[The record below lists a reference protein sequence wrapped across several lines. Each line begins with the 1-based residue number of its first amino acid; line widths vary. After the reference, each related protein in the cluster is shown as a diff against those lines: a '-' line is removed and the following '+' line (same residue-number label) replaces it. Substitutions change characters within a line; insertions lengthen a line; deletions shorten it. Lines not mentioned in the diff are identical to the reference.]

1 VPLLFFENDIEMKVE
16 QIHTSC
22 LSEMTYYISDG
33 GEAVVIDP
41 LRNPAPYLKM
51 AKDEGSTIKYI
62 FLTHFHA
69 DFVSGHVDLAKATGA
84 PIVYGPGAEAKFEF
98 YCASDNEEFSIGNL
112 RLKLLHTPG
121 HTLESS
127 SYLLFDEHDKE
138 HCVFTGDCL
147 FIGDVG
153 RPDLAVKP
161 GNISREYLAGLLY
174 DSLHKKL
181 LTLPDHVIVYP
192 NHGEG
197 SACGKQMSAK
207 THDTIGNQKLSNYA
221 LDKALSK
228 AEFIETVLEGLTPPP
243 LYFPFNAQLNKTI
256 TNSIEDVLDRG
267 THPIDPENFK
277 RLAEDDSYLVVDTRS
292 KENFIREGSV
302 PGSIYIGIDGNFAYW
317 VGCLIEDLNQKII
330 FIADD
335 DERAYEIVN
344 RFARVGYDNVRG
356 FLFGGI
362 SNWLNHDFE
371 VEKVNWVSAPKFIS
385 QLKEKKQIKVLDVRK
400 RSEFDLFHVDFSE
413 TYPLEYF
420 HRFKSELDK
429 NADYYLYC
437 NSGYRSLMATSMFN
451 KMGFNK
457 VTNVYAQLDDIVD
470 ISMMIPEKGWL

>member
-1 VPLLFFENDIEMKVE
+1 MKVE
-16 QIHTSC
+16 QIHTTC

-84 PIVYGPGAEAKFEF
+84 PIVYGPGAKARFDF
-98 YCASDNEEFSIGNL
+98 YCAQDNEEFKVGKL

-127 SYLLFDEHDKE
+127 SYLLFNEQNEE

-161 GNISREYLAGLLY
+161 GNITREYLAALLY
-174 DSLHKKL
+174 DSLHDKL
-181 LTLPDHVIVYP
+181 LTLPDHVIIYP

-197 SACGKQMSAK
+197 SACGKKMSAK
-207 THDTIGNQKLSNYA
+207 THDTIANQKRTNYA
-221 LDKALSK
+221 LDGGLTKAD
-228 AEFIETVLEGLTPPP
+228 FIDSVLEGLKPPP
-243 LYFPFNAQLNKTI
+243 QYFPFNAQLNKSV
-256 TNSIEDVLDRG
+256 TNAIGEVLDRG
-267 THPIDPENFK
+267 TLPIDPQRFK
-277 RLAEDDSYLVVDTRS
+277 ELSEDDSYLVVDTRS
-292 KENFIREGSV
+292 NENFIKEGTV

-317 VGCLIEDLNQKII
+317 VGCLIEDLDQKII

-335 DERAYEIVN
+335 NEKSYEIVN

-362 SNWLNHDFE
+362 NNWLNHDFE
-371 VEKVNWVSAPKFIS
+371 VEKLNWISAPQFINVLS
-385 QLKEKKQIKVLDVRK
+385 ENKSVNVLDVR
-400 RSEFDLFHVDFSE
+400 RASDFEVFHVEVAES
-413 TYPLEYF
+413 YSLEYF
-420 HRFKSELDK
+420 HRFKNELDK
-429 NADYYLYC
+429 DAAYYLYC
-437 NSGYRSLMATSMFN
+437 NSGYRSLMATSIFN
-451 KMGFNK
+451 KMGFKN
-457 VTNVYAQLDDIVD
+457 VTNVYAQFDDIVD
-470 ISMMIPEKGWL
+470 ISMMMPKKNVLIASSQ